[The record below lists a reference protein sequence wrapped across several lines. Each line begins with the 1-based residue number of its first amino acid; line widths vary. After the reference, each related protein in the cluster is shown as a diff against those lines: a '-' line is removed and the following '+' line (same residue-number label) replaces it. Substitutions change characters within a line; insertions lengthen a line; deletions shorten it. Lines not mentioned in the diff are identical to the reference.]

1 MQFHNGRFDALAIVD
16 IVDILTDDCPHML
29 DQYKFSTACV
39 CMEQG
44 TTYVLNV
51 VVSKKHRK
59 RGIGRALMTAVGK
72 LAKEQWGSDSMCTH
86 VSAQNEA
93 LPYYPSCTLLDLEK
107 DADDILA
114 AAS

>member
-1 MQFHNGRFDALAIVD
+1 M
-16 IVDILTDDCPHML
+16 
-29 DQYKFSTACV
+29 TARMCWDYYDFLQHV
-39 CMEQG
+39 CLEQG

-59 RGIGRALMTAVGK
+59 RGIGRALMAAAGK

-93 LPYYPSCTLLDLEK
+93 RL
-107 DADDILA
+107 
-114 AAS
+114 